1 MKSRAAPSR
10 TRIAACALMGLFFAA
25 CDSVIQARSVD
36 HGSPPLPTRQGA
48 AQRAPPL
55 SAAGAP
61 SAALPLHAF
70 SPTWSGAADT
80 DRDAVRDE
88 NLSGLHNFGDPNFDR
103 LTGKIR
109 VLQSGQAPAE
119 TVLRITQF
127 GDSHTAS
134 DTITS
139 GLRQLLQARFGDAG
153 IGWIAPMKVPNQSHR
168 LVKYESRGWK
178 LSSSRQAR
186 DPSRQKIFPMG
197 GYIATPVKPGARITV
212 LPRHGSGD
220 TWQARFAI
228 KHWKASLTLKDAARR
243 RIALKPS
250 GPSGIWREVSVKT
263 PLRLPFTI
271 SAAVPDAAELG
282 GIWLE
287 KNRSTG
293 VVVSAIGANG
303 TTLKNWE
310 YWSEPH
316 QWTDQLTASRSDM
329 VIIAYGT
336 NEAIRPDLDL
346 ADMKNVLRESLRT
359 VRKALPDS
367 VIVIVGAPDSLR
379 VKERSF
385 RCEERLFP
393 MLREVKGAQL
403 EVARE
408 GKTLF
413 WDWQA
418 AMGGP
423 CAIEAW
429 LDEGLAKDDLTH
441 LTMEGYHRSAEIF
454 YRDLMAL
461 IGEEAR

>member
-1 MKSRAAPSR
+1 MKSRMLSSR
-10 TRIAACALMGLFFAA
+10 TRIAACVLMGLSFAA
-25 CDSVIQARSVD
+25 CDSVSPARSVD
-36 HGSPPLPTRQGA
+36 HGPSSSPARQSVTES
-48 AQRAPPL
+48 APPL
-55 SAAGAP
+55 SAAGAQ
-61 SAALPLHAF
+61 AQVLLP
-70 SPTWSGAADT
+70 TRGGTDV
-80 DRDAVRDE
+80 DRDVRDE
-88 NLSGLHNFGDPNFDR
+88 NLSGFHDFGDPNVDR

-109 VLQSGQAPAE
+109 VLQSGQAPAG

-139 GLRQLLQARFGDAG
+139 GLRQLLQARWGDAG
-153 IGWIAPMKVPNQSHR
+153 IGWIAPMKVSSQSHR

-197 GYIATPVKPGARITV
+197 GFIATPVKSGARITV
-212 LPRHGSGD
+212 LPRDENGG

-228 KHWKASLTLKDAARR
+228 KHWKAPLTLRDANRR
-243 RIALKPS
+243 QIALKPP

-287 KNRSTG
+287 KNRSAG

-310 YWSEPH
+310 YWSEPY
-316 QWTDQLTASRSDM
+316 QWTDQLRDSRSDM

-346 ADMKNVLRESLRT
+346 AEMRNILRESLRT

-367 VIVIVGAPDSLR
+367 VVVIVGAPDSLQAKKR
-379 VKERSF
+379 GFS
-385 RCEERLFP
+385 CEERLFP
-393 MLREVKGAQL
+393 MLREVKRVQL

-408 GKTLF
+408 EKTLF
-413 WDWQA
+413 WDWQT

-423 CAIEAW
+423 CAIDAW
-429 LDEGLAKDDLTH
+429 LDEGLAKGDLTH
-441 LTMEGYHRSAEIF
+441 LTMEGYHKSAEIF

-461 IGEEAR
+461 IRVEAR